1 MKNIN
6 LIMKELHSFLI
17 LWSTQSLSLLGSSM
31 TNFALVMW
39 TYQEKGSALT
49 TALFIRLFLRALY
62 RDEYLRRC
70 TERQME

>member
-31 TNFALVMW
+31 TNFALGDVDLSG
-39 TYQEKGSALT
+39 KGFSFNDGA
-49 TALFIRLFLRALY
+49 FIRLFLRALY